1 MQEIWSF
8 GGVIALWLG
17 ISVGLWWLHRRSVH
31 GRQRRELDQ
40 AERAVVFVAEAPAVF
55 EAIRTQPAPKQRSAD
70 PQAQLTADTHG
81 LLKRIQDHGAFFDRV
96 NALRVQM
103 QASFGVDD
111 YQPLSEILQVRRDL
125 WASSEIVLVEDLSS
139 FGSSFAEEGAY
150 ERFRDEAVDLMFKAP
165 AGAAEDDVID
175 LRLSLAREDAERFV
189 VELKDAIAAARERDR
204 LPTPAEI
211 IAYPVAAIRALPE
224 KLRITR
230 NFAAAFFAYSGD
242 IARSIRDSETMERGR
257 RHLQTAREELP
268 QRLSAGFERA
278 STAALERAGN
288 LKRHYDFLVAAH
300 DFQAKYER
308 VLSRAPELTERG
320 RQFIARLDLAEKSE
334 RLRLTSANVLIWVAR
349 RLIDVLAHFI
359 AGLQILYGALSRTT
373 LWAFAEAMVAPTPVR
388 GRQTSAFLSFQMALA
403 ASGMSEDREPI
414 VAPLEK
420 PAVQA
425 PKAKSASKRAAAASA
440 KSKSPAQKAKTPAPA
455 PKGKVQPA
463 PAKVKSGEKTKVAA
477 AKEIARTPAK
487 VKPAEPAKVVA
498 TPVKADAVPPPP
510 AKAKPAAE
518 IKPPPLPR
526 QEPVVQQAA
535 AATPARGEARA
546 APVKPVVVKPPAPAP
561 AAKPEEKEPLK
572 IIPKVAKPAVVDLPE
587 PKPVAEKPVAEPSAP
602 LAAAAVPEPVS
613 IPEPIPSP
621 AAEIPQPAIA
631 PIAAETEKRPSF
643 FASLFGGGKP
653 AVVEP
658 LEQPL
663 PEPQPGPE
671 PEFADIEEMPGADIE
686 TKPTLLARLS
696 EIGNDTKTIAADAS
710 DSDEESPEVE
720 PEDDTDDATDEA
732 GPLTLSLMDLQT
744 KDPQKPSPIRSFPW
758 LRGY

>member
-40 AERAVVFVAEAPAVF
+40 AERAAVFVAEAPAVF
-55 EAIRTQPAPKQRSAD
+55 DAIRTRPAAASRSAD
-70 PQAQLTADTHG
+70 PQAQLTADTHA
-81 LLKRIQDHGAFFDRV
+81 LLKRIQAHGAFFDRV

-150 ERFRDEAVDLMFKAP
+150 ERFRNEAVELMFKALAA
-165 AGAAEDDVID
+165 AGDDVID
-175 LRLSLAREDAERFV
+175 LRLSLAREDAERFI

-211 IAYPVAAIRALPE
+211 VAYPVAAIRALPE
-224 KLRITR
+224 KLRIAR
-230 NFAAAFFAYSGD
+230 NFASAFFAYSGD

-257 RHLQTAREELP
+257 WHLQTAREELP
-268 QRLSAGFERA
+268 QRLSTGFERA
-278 STAALERAGN
+278 SRTALEQAGN

-308 VLSRAPELTERG
+308 VLARAPELTERG

-349 RLIDVLAHFI
+349 RLIDLLAHFL

-373 LWAFAEAMVAPTPVR
+373 LWAFAAAMVAPTPVR
-388 GRQTSAFLSFQMALA
+388 GRQTSAFPSFQMALA
-403 ASGMSEDREPI
+403 ASGLSEEREPG
-414 VAPLEK
+414 VTPPVK

-425 PKAKSASKRAAAASA
+425 SKAKSASKRAAPVSA
-440 KSKSPAQKAKTPAPA
+440 KPKSAAQKPKT
-455 PKGKVQPA
+455 QPA
-463 PAKVKSGEKTKVAA
+463 WAKAKSGKTKKVAV
-477 AKEIARTPAK
+477 AKEIARILAKAKPAK
-487 VKPAEPAKVVA
+487 PAKIGA
-498 TPVKADAVPPPP
+498 TPIKADAIAASPPP
-510 AKAKPAAE
+510 AKAKPPTE
-518 IKPPPLPR
+518 TKPAPLPH

-535 AATPARGEARA
+535 PVATAGRVPEEAKVT
-546 APVKPVVVKPPAPAP
+546 PVKPISVEPSAPAP
-561 AAKPEEKEPLK
+561 TGKPKKGTPKEKKPLK
-572 IIPKVAKPAVVDLPE
+572 IIPKVAKPAVVDIPE
-587 PKPVAEKPVAEPSAP
+587 LNPVAEKPLAAEPSALP
-602 LAAAAVPEPVS
+602 AAPAIPGPIS
-613 IPEPIPSP
+613 MPEPIPAP

-643 FASLFGGGKP
+643 FARLFGGGKP

-658 LEQPL
+658 VEQPL
-663 PEPQPGPE
+663 PDSEPWPE
-671 PEFADIEEMPGADIE
+671 PEFADTEETSVAE

-696 EIGNDTKTIAADAS
+696 EIGGETEDIAADDGDA
-710 DSDEESPEVE
+710 DEESLDRE
-720 PEDDTDDATDEA
+720 PEDDADDAPDEA